1 MLLCRMHTGDII
13 AGCIGTKQL
22 RYDIWG
28 ENCLVANSM
37 ESNGIPSGIVVSRK
51 TAEYVLSTTSLL
63 AVCSDNLAL
72 LIDLQF
78 DTE

>member
-1 MLLCRMHTGDII
+1 MLSIHTGDIV

-28 ENCLVANSM
+28 ADCLVANSM

-51 TAEYVLSTTSLL
+51 TAE
-63 AVCSDNLAL
+63 
-72 LIDLQF
+72 
-78 DTE
+78 